1 MKKIIFKI
9 LTKFFMEQLRE
20 EVENWY
26 IAEDLETYKVSSDD
40 TNLQEK
46 MADLWKDPAFKL
58 YLNMKSNKKAF
69 LGKKILANRP
79 TTKQEDALKNALIRG
94 QALEIS
100 RDRAFMKFMHKIYQK
115 TKDNK
120 SQRSNNKINKK

>member
-1 MKKIIFKI
+1 
-9 LTKFFMEQLRE
+9 MEQLRE

-79 TTKQEDALKNALIRG
+79 TTKQEDALKNAFIRG

-100 RDRAFMKFMHKIYQK
+100 RDRAFMKFMNKIYQK
-115 TKDNK
+115 TKASNE
-120 SQRSNNKINKK
+120 RSSKKTKGK